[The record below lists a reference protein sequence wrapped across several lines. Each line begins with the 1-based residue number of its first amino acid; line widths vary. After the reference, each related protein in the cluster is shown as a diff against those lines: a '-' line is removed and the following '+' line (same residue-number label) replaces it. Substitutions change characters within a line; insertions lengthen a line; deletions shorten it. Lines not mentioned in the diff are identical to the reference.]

1 MLSGCSTKDVNTS
14 QGGKKESNTIS
25 LDDFTKNLG
34 SSKYKFVDT
43 RSHEAY
49 NSFKTNGIKN
59 GGHLKNSI

>member
-1 MLSGCSTKDVNTS
+1 VLSGCSTKDVNTS